1 MRIRY
6 LFRVINE
13 FYTFKISIFIDI
25 LAIYNKKVN
34 KNEKKKFRPNY

>member
-6 LFRVINE
+6 VFRVINE
-13 FYTFKISIFIDI
+13 FHTLKISIFIDI
-25 LAIYNKKVN
+25 LSIYNKKVN

>member
-13 FYTFKISIFIDI
+13 FHTLKISIFIDI
-25 LAIYNKKVN
+25 LSIYNKKV
-34 KNEKKKFRPNY
+34 KTKKKGGFLWDE